1 MARAI
6 PKPNYAFLALLALA
20 LGTLLHY
27 SSVIILRNHGSDLM
41 WALFGILAFRA
52 IWKNWTYT
60 WVPILLALLWEISEQ
75 RLPGT
80 TFDPIDL
87 SIYLLLMLALPIRS
101 LVLKHPRKLLQR

>member
-1 MARAI
+1 MARSVS
-6 PKPNYAFLALLALA
+6 KWNYAYLAGLSLAI
-20 LGTLLHY
+20 GTLLHY
-27 SSVIILRNHGSDLM
+27 SSWTILRNHGSDLC

-75 RLPGT
+75 RIPGA
-80 TFDPIDL
+80 TFDPIDI

-101 LVLKHPRKLLQR
+101 ATFRYLYRK

>member
-6 PKPNYAFLALLALA
+6 PTWNFAYLALHSLAM
-20 LGTLLHY
+20 GILLHY
-27 SSVIILRNHGSDLM
+27 SSWTILRNHGSDLC
-41 WALFGILAFRA
+41 WALFGILAYRA

-75 RLPGT
+75 RIPGA
-80 TFDPIDL
+80 TFDPIDF

-101 LVLKHPRKLLQR
+101 AVFRYLYRK

>member
-1 MARAI
+1 MARSI
-6 PKPNYAFLALLALA
+6 LKGGYAYLALLSLVI
-20 LGTLLHY
+20 GTLLHY
-27 SSVIILRNHGSDLM
+27 SSWTILRNHGSDLF

-75 RLPGT
+75 RIPGA
-80 TFDPIDL
+80 TFDPIDF

-101 LVLKHPRKLLQR
+101 AAFRYLYRK

>member
-1 MARAI
+1 MARSI
-6 PKPNYAFLALLALA
+6 IKGEYAYLALLSLA
-20 LGTLLHY
+20 IGILLHY
-27 SSVIILRNHGSDLM
+27 SSWTILRNHGSDLF

-52 IWKNWTYT
+52 IWKNWAYI

-75 RLPGT
+75 RLPGA

-101 LVLKHPRKLLQR
+101 AAFRYLYRK

>member
-1 MARAI
+1 MARSI
-6 PKPNYAFLALLALA
+6 PKWNYAYLALLSLA
-20 LGTLLHY
+20 MGILLHY
-27 SSVIILRNHGSDLM
+27 SSWTILRNHGSDLF

-75 RLPGT
+75 RIPGT

-101 LVLKHPRKLLQR
+101 ATIRYLYRK

>member
-1 MARAI
+1 MARSVS
-6 PKPNYAFLALLALA
+6 KWNYAYLAGLSLAI
-20 LGTLLHY
+20 GTLLHY
-27 SSVIILRNHGSDLM
+27 SSWIILRNHGGDLC

-60 WVPILLALLWEISEQ
+60 LVPILLALLWEISEQ
-75 RLPGT
+75 SIPGA

-101 LVLKHPRKLLQR
+101 ATFRYLYRK

>member
-1 MARAI
+1 MARSTPKWNYTYLAGLSLAI
-6 PKPNYAFLALLALA
+6 
-20 LGTLLHY
+20 GILLHY
-27 SSVIILRNHGSDLM
+27 SSWTILRNHGSDLF

-75 RLPGT
+75 RIPGA

-87 SIYLLLMLALPIRS
+87 SIYLLLMLALAIRS
-101 LVLKHPRKLLQR
+101 TAYRYLYRK

>member
-27 SSVIILRNHGSDLM
+27 SSVITLRNHGSDLC

-75 RLPGT
+75 RIPGA
-80 TFDPIDL
+80 TFDPIDI
-87 SIYLLLMLALPIRS
+87 SIYLLLMLALQIRS
-101 LVLKHPRKLLQR
+101 AAFRYLYRK

>member
-1 MARAI
+1 MARSI
-6 PKPNYAFLALLALA
+6 LKGNYAYLALLSLA
-20 LGTLLHY
+20 MGILLHY
-27 SSVIILRNHGSDLM
+27 SSWTILRNHGSDLF

-75 RLPGT
+75 RIPGA
-80 TFDPIDL
+80 TFDPTDL

-101 LVLKHPRKLLQR
+101 LVFKHPRKLL

>member
-1 MARAI
+1 MARFI
-6 PKPNYAFLALLALA
+6 LKGNYTCLALLSLA
-20 LGTLLHY
+20 MGILLHY
-27 SSVIILRNHGSDLM
+27 SSWTILRNHGSDLF

-75 RLPGT
+75 RIPGA

-87 SIYLLLMLALPIRS
+87 SIYLLLMSALPIRS
-101 LVLKHPRKLLQR
+101 AAFRYLYRK